1 MNKKSQYWLF
11 GVIFFLFALII
22 LTLLWEWQ
30 IAPIRSGGSWLML
43 KAVPLTLFVSG
54 SLKGSIRTL
63 QKLSLLVP
71 FYMAEG
77 IMRLTDLSSLS
88 KYCAIG
94 EVILSVALFV
104 CVLGFIRQKNLR
116 EIHLKPPLFNMF
128 SNLI

>member
-54 SLKGSIRTL
+54 SLKGSVRTL

-77 IMRLTDLSSLS
+77 IMRFTDLSSLS

-104 CVLGFIRQKNLR
+104 CVLGFIRQKR
-116 EIHLKPPLFNMF
+116 KEK
-128 SNLI
+128 